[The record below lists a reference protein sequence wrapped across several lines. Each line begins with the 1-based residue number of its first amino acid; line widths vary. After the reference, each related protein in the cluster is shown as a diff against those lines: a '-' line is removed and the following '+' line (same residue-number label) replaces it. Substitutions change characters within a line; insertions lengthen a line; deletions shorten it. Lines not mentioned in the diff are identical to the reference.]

1 MRILAN
7 EKSQKFSERPDLFP
21 PPLDS
26 TRGSAPPP
34 LRPSSLLALSACVAV
49 LEQPTQKKGEEVIKT
64 LSTRPRVKV
73 SGNFEAIAHDATANK
88 GIKTTSKPQ
97 LPMIDCLP
105 LP

>member
-7 EKSQKFSERPDLFP
+7 EKSQKFSERPDLFS

-26 TRGSAPPP
+26 TRRSAPPP
-34 LRPSSLLALSACVAV
+34 LPSIVFARSLGLCCCPGVADA
-49 LEQPTQKKGEEVIKT
+49 KGEEVIKK

-73 SGNFEAIAHDATANK
+73 SRNFEAIAHDATANK
-88 GIKTTSKPQ
+88 GIKTTSKTR
-97 LPMIDCLP
+97 LPMVACLP

>member
-21 PPLDS
+21 PPLDL

-34 LRPSSLLALSACVAV
+34 LRPSSLLARSACVAV
-49 LEQPTQKKGEEVIKT
+49 PGAADAKDEKVIKT

-73 SGNFEAIAHDATANK
+73 SGNFEAIGHDATANK